1 MTSDKLSSLTRT
13 APVLSLLLVATIL
26 FVGPLA
32 TVQQT
37 ASSTTALTDEEED
50 VLETQDTA
58 TENLTEED
66 RDVNGIEFTPRWG
79 DISTLEPDSIDVLF
93 ADCLEDE
100 FAVSSQFV
108 FETSDVIASQSFPVA
123 FEDDDDET
131 AMSWLAVV
139 ENTHGTE
146 DKAASI
152 GVICASE
159 NGGDDD
165 DNDGNIDVSTKTTI
179 KNIIKN
185 FIRVENNEI
194 VNLNNIINI
203 RQQIIQN
210 AMQILSITG
219 NNNTVS
225 QVINQAATQI
235 ANVNATTPTEIQQI
249 IDQNAEQQGVI
260 SGTGNQTSLSQM
272 IEQEAAQQADV
283 TEGGEGGAT
292 DIDQAID
299 QGAEQAANVTEEE
312 EEGGATDIDQAIDQ
326 GAEQAANVTEGGEGG
341 ATDIDQGIDQG
352 AEQAANV
359 TEGGEGGATDI
370 DQAIDQGAEQ
380 AANVTDGGGAGT
392 SIIEQLIQERAQQQ
406 AQVDE
411 QQQQQEQPVEGG
423 ATDID
428 QAIGQNAS
436 QQAQVNDEGEVSEN
450 STGD

>member
-66 RDVNGIEFTPRWG
+66 RDVNGLEFTPRWG

-159 NGGDDD
+159 NGGGDDDDD

-249 IDQNAEQQGVI
+249 IDQNAQQQGVI
-260 SGTGNQTSLSQM
+260 SGTGNQTSLSQL
-272 IEQEAAQQADV
+272 IEQDAAQQADV
-283 TEGGEGGAT
+283 TEGGE
-292 DIDQAID
+292 
-299 QGAEQAANVTEEE
+299 
-312 EEGGATDIDQAIDQ
+312 EGGATDIDQAIGQD
-326 GAEQAANVTEGGEGG
+326 AEQAANVTEGGE
-341 ATDIDQGIDQG
+341 
-352 AEQAANV
+352 
-359 TEGGEGGATDI
+359 EGGA
-370 DQAIDQGAEQ
+370 
-380 AANVTDGGGAGT
+380 AGT
-392 SIIEQLIQERAQQQ
+392 SVEQLIQERAQQQ

-411 QQQQQEQPVEGG
+411 QQQQQQQQPVEGG

-436 QQAQVNDEGEVSEN
+436 QQAQVDDEGEVP
-450 STGD
+450 

>member
-1 MTSDKLSSLTRT
+1 MTSNKLSSLTRV

-139 ENTHGTE
+139 ENTHNSD

-152 GVICASE
+152 GVICAGE
-159 NGGDDD
+159 RDDD
-165 DNDGNIDVSTKTTI
+165 DDDDDDDDGDIDVRTKTTI

-185 FIRVENNEI
+185 FIRVENNQI
-194 VNLNNIINI
+194 VNLDNIINI
-203 RQQIIQN
+203 RQEIIQN
-210 AMQILSITG
+210 AKQILSITG
-219 NNNTVS
+219 NNNTVN
-225 QVINQAATQI
+225 QVINQAATEI
-235 ANVNATTPTEIQQI
+235 ANVNATTPTEIQEI
-249 IDQNAEQQGVI
+249 IDQNAQQQGVI
-260 SGTGNQTSLSQM
+260 SGTGNQTSLSQL
-272 IEQEAAQQADV
+272 IEQEAAQQANV
-283 TEGGEGGAT
+283 TEGEEVDDT

-299 QGAEQAANVTEEE
+299 Q
-312 EEGGATDIDQAIDQ
+312 D
-326 GAEQAANVTEGGEGG
+326 AEQAANVTEGEEVDT
-341 ATDIDQGIDQG
+341 TDIDQAIDQD

-359 TEGGEGGATDI
+359 TEGEEVDTTDI
-370 DQAIDQGAEQ
+370 DQAIDQDAEQ
-380 AANVTDGGGAGT
+380 AANVTDSGGADT
-392 SIIEQLIQERAQQQ
+392 SIEQLIQERAQQQ

-411 QQQQQEQPVEGG
+411 QQQQQQLQLGEGG
-423 ATDID
+423 TTDID
-428 QAIGQNAS
+428 QAIGQNAT
-436 QQAQVNDEGEVSEN
+436 QQAQVDDEGEVP
-450 STGD
+450 

>member
-100 FAVSSQFV
+100 FAVSNQFV
-108 FETSDVIASQSFPVA
+108 FETSDIIASQSFPVA
-123 FEDDDDET
+123 FEDDDDVI
-131 AMSWLAVV
+131 AMTWIAVV
-139 ENTHGTE
+139 ENTHSTD

-159 NGGDDD
+159 NDDD
-165 DNDGNIDVSTKTTI
+165 DDDVDIDFSTKTTI
-179 KNIIKN
+179 NNVVKN
-185 FIRVENNEI
+185 FIRVENNQI

-203 RQQIIQN
+203 RQEIIQN
-210 AMQILSITG
+210 AKQILSITG
-219 NNNTVS
+219 NNNTVN
-225 QVINQAATQI
+225 QVINQAATEI
-235 ANVNATTPTEIQQI
+235 ANVNATTPTEIQEI
-249 IDQNAEQQGVI
+249 IDQNAQQQGVI
-260 SGTGNQTSLSQM
+260 SGTGNQTSLSQL
-272 IEQEAAQQADV
+272 IEQDAAQQANV
-283 TEGGEGGAT
+283 TEGEAGNAT
-292 DIDQAID
+292 DIDQD
-299 QGAEQAANVTEEE
+299 AEQQV
-312 EEGGATDIDQAIDQ
+312 
-326 GAEQAANVTEGGEGG
+326 
-341 ATDIDQGIDQG
+341 
-352 AEQAANV
+352 
-359 TEGGEGGATDI
+359 
-370 DQAIDQGAEQ
+370 
-380 AANVTDGGGAGT
+380 ANVTDEGGFDT
-392 SIIEQLIQERAQQQ
+392 SIEQLMQERAEQQ

-411 QQQQQEQPVEGG
+411 QQQLLQPGEAGN

-436 QQAQVNDEGEVSEN
+436 QQAQVDVEGELLGN
-450 STGD
+450 STGN

>member
-93 ADCLEDE
+93 ADCLDDE

-123 FEDDDDET
+123 FEDDDDDT
-131 AMSWLAVV
+131 AMTWIAVV
-139 ENTHGTE
+139 ENTHSSD

-159 NGGDDD
+159 NDDD
-165 DNDGNIDVSTKTTI
+165 DDDDDDVDIDFSTKTTI
-179 KNIIKN
+179 NNVVKN
-185 FIRVENNEI
+185 FIRVENNQI

-203 RQQIIQN
+203 RQEIVQN
-210 AMQILSITG
+210 AIQILSITG
-219 NNNTVS
+219 NNNTVN

-235 ANVNATTPTEIQQI
+235 ANVNATTPTEIQEI
-249 IDQNAEQQGVI
+249 IDQNAQQQGVI
-260 SGTGNQTSLSQM
+260 SGTGNQTSLSQL
-272 IEQEAAQQADV
+272 IEQEAAQQA
-283 TEGGEGGAT
+283 
-292 DIDQAID
+292 
-299 QGAEQAANVTEEE
+299 NVTEEE
-312 EEGGATDIDQAIDQ
+312 
-326 GAEQAANVTEGGEGG
+326 
-341 ATDIDQGIDQG
+341 
-352 AEQAANV
+352 
-359 TEGGEGGATDI
+359 
-370 DQAIDQGAEQ
+370 
-380 AANVTDGGGAGT
+380 
-392 SIIEQLIQERAQQQ
+392 
-406 AQVDE
+406 
-411 QQQQQEQPVEGG
+411 EGG

-436 QQAQVNDEGEVSEN
+436 QQAQVDVEGELLGN
-450 STGD
+450 STGN

>member
-1 MTSDKLSSLTRT
+1 MTSNKLSSLTRV

-165 DNDGNIDVSTKTTI
+165 DDDNDGNIDVSTKTTI

-185 FIRVENNEI
+185 FIKVENNEI

-210 AMQILSITG
+210 AMQILSVTG

-249 IDQNAEQQGVI
+249 IDQNAQQQGVI

-272 IEQEAAQQADV
+272 IEQEDAQQANV
-283 TEGGEGGAT
+283 TEEEEGGAT

-312 EEGGATDIDQAIDQ
+312 E
-326 GAEQAANVTEGGEGG
+326 
-341 ATDIDQGIDQG
+341 
-352 AEQAANV
+352 
-359 TEGGEGGATDI
+359 GGATDI

-380 AANVTDGGGAGT
+380 AANVTDGGEPDT
-392 SIIEQLIQERAQQQ
+392 SIIDQLIQERAQQQ

-411 QQQQQEQPVEGG
+411 QQQQLGEGG

-436 QQAQVNDEGEVSEN
+436 QQAQVDDEVEVPEN

>member
-66 RDVNGIEFTPRWG
+66 RDVNGLEFTPRWG

-165 DNDGNIDVSTKTTI
+165 DDDNDGNIDVSTKTTI

-249 IDQNAEQQGVI
+249 IDQNAQQQGVI
-260 SGTGNQTSLSQM
+260 SGTGNQTSLSQL
-272 IEQEAAQQADV
+272 IEQDAAQQADV
-283 TEGGEGGAT
+283 TEGGEEGGAT
-292 DIDQAID
+292 DIDQAIGQD
-299 QGAEQAANVTEEE
+299 AEQAANVTEGG
-312 EEGGATDIDQAIDQ
+312 EEGGATDIDQAIGQD
-326 GAEQAANVTEGGEGG
+326 AEQAANVTEGGE
-341 ATDIDQGIDQG
+341 
-352 AEQAANV
+352 
-359 TEGGEGGATDI
+359 EGGA
-370 DQAIDQGAEQ
+370 
-380 AANVTDGGGAGT
+380 AGT
-392 SIIEQLIQERAQQQ
+392 SVEQLIQERAQQQ

-411 QQQQQEQPVEGG
+411 QQQQQQQQPVEGG

-436 QQAQVNDEGEVSEN
+436 QQAQVDDVGEVPGN

>member
-165 DNDGNIDVSTKTTI
+165 DDDNDGNIDVSTKTTI

-210 AMQILSITG
+210 AMQILSVTG

-249 IDQNAEQQGVI
+249 IDQNAQQQGVI
-260 SGTGNQTSLSQM
+260 SGTGNQTSLSQL
-272 IEQEAAQQADV
+272 IEQDAAQQ
-283 TEGGEGGAT
+283 
-292 DIDQAID
+292 
-299 QGAEQAANVTEEE
+299 ANVTEEG
-312 EEGGATDIDQAIDQ
+312 EEGGATDIDQAIGQ
-326 GAEQAANVTEGGEGG
+326 EAEQAANVTEEGEEGG
-341 ATDIDQGIDQG
+341 A
-352 AEQAANV
+352 
-359 TEGGEGGATDI
+359 
-370 DQAIDQGAEQ
+370 
-380 AANVTDGGGAGT
+380 AGT
-392 SIIEQLIQERAQQQ
+392 SIEQLIQERAQQQ

-411 QQQQQEQPVEGG
+411 QQQQQQPVEGG
-423 ATDID
+423 TTDID
-428 QAIGQNAS
+428 QGIGQNAS
-436 QQAQVNDEGEVSEN
+436 QQAQVNDEGEVPEN
-450 STGD
+450 STDD

>member
-1 MTSDKLSSLTRT
+1 MTSNKLSSLTRI

-66 RDVNGIEFTPRWG
+66 RDVNGLEFTPRWG

-249 IDQNAEQQGVI
+249 IDQNAQQQGVI

-272 IEQEAAQQADV
+272 IDQEAAQQA
-283 TEGGEGGAT
+283 
-292 DIDQAID
+292 
-299 QGAEQAANVTEEE
+299 NVTEE

-326 GAEQAANVTEGGEGG
+326 GAEQAANVTEE
-341 ATDIDQGIDQG
+341 
-352 AEQAANV
+352 E
-359 TEGGEGGATDI
+359 EGGATDI

-380 AANVTDGGGAGT
+380 AANVTDGGGADT
-392 SIIEQLIQERAQQQ
+392 SIIDQLIQERAQQQ

-411 QQQQQEQPVEGG
+411 QQQQQPGEGG

-436 QQAQVNDEGEVSEN
+436 QQAQVNDGGEVLGN

>member
-1 MTSDKLSSLTRT
+1 MTSNKLSSLTRI

-79 DISTLEPDSIDVLF
+79 EISTLEPDSIDVLF

-123 FEDDDDET
+123 FEDDDET

-159 NGGDDD
+159 NGGDDDDD

-260 SGTGNQTSLSQM
+260 SGTGNQTSLSQL
-272 IEQEAAQQADV
+272 IEQNAAQQADI
-283 TEGGEGGAT
+283 TEEGVEGGAT
-292 DIDQAID
+292 DIDQGIG
-299 QGAEQAANVTEEE
+299 QE
-312 EEGGATDIDQAIDQ
+312 
-326 GAEQAANVTEGGEGG
+326 AEQAANVTEGGE
-341 ATDIDQGIDQG
+341 
-352 AEQAANV
+352 
-359 TEGGEGGATDI
+359 EGGA
-370 DQAIDQGAEQ
+370 
-380 AANVTDGGGAGT
+380 AGT
-392 SIIEQLIQERAQQQ
+392 SIEQLIQERAQQQ

-411 QQQQQEQPVEGG
+411 QPQQQQRPEEGG
-423 ATDID
+423 TTDID

-436 QQAQVNDEGEVSEN
+436 QQAQVNDEGEVP
-450 STGD
+450 

>member
-1 MTSDKLSSLTRT
+1 MTSNKLSSLTRV

-123 FEDDDDET
+123 FEEDDDET

-159 NGGDDD
+159 NDGDDD
-165 DNDGNIDVSTKTTI
+165 DNDDIDVSTKTTI

-249 IDQNAEQQGVI
+249 IDQNAQQQGVI
-260 SGTGNQTSLSQM
+260 SGTGNQTSLSQL
-272 IEQEAAQQADV
+272 IEQDAAQQADV
-283 TEGGEGGAT
+283 TEGGVEGGAT
-292 DIDQAID
+292 DIDQGIGQD
-299 QGAEQAANVTEEE
+299 
-312 EEGGATDIDQAIDQ
+312 
-326 GAEQAANVTEGGEGG
+326 AEQAANVTEGGVEGG
-341 ATDIDQGIDQG
+341 ATDIDQGIGQD

-359 TEGGEGGATDI
+359 TEGGVEGGA
-370 DQAIDQGAEQ
+370 
-380 AANVTDGGGAGT
+380 AGT
-392 SIIEQLIQERAQQQ
+392 SVEQLIQERAQQQ

-411 QQQQQEQPVEGG
+411 QQQQQ
-423 ATDID
+423 
-428 QAIGQNAS
+428 
-436 QQAQVNDEGEVSEN
+436 
-450 STGD
+450 

>member
-66 RDVNGIEFTPRWG
+66 RDVNGLEFTPRWG

-159 NGGDDD
+159 NGGDDDDD

-260 SGTGNQTSLSQM
+260 SGTGNQTSLSQL
-272 IEQEAAQQADV
+272 IEQNAAQQADV

-292 DIDQAID
+292 DIDQGIGQD
-299 QGAEQAANVTEEE
+299 
-312 EEGGATDIDQAIDQ
+312 
-326 GAEQAANVTEGGEGG
+326 AEQAANVTEGGEGG
-341 ATDIDQGIDQG
+341 ATDIDQGIGQD

-359 TEGGEGGATDI
+359 TEGGEGGA
-370 DQAIDQGAEQ
+370 
-380 AANVTDGGGAGT
+380 AGT
-392 SIIEQLIQERAQQQ
+392 SIEQLIQERAQQQ

-411 QQQQQEQPVEGG
+411 QQQQQQQQQPVEGG
-423 ATDID
+423 TTDID

-436 QQAQVNDEGEVSEN
+436 QQAQVDDEGEVP
-450 STGD
+450 

>member
-123 FEDDDDET
+123 FEGDDDET

-159 NGGDDD
+159 NDGDDDD
-165 DNDGNIDVSTKTTI
+165 DNDDIDVSTKTTI

-185 FIRVENNEI
+185 FIKVENNEI

-210 AMQILSITG
+210 AMQILSVTG
-219 NNNTVS
+219 NNNTVN

-249 IDQNAEQQGVI
+249 IDQNAQQQGVI
-260 SGTGNQTSLSQM
+260 SGTGNQTSLSQL
-272 IEQEAAQQADV
+272 IEQDAAQQANV
-283 TEGGEGGAT
+283 TEGG
-292 DIDQAID
+292 
-299 QGAEQAANVTEEE
+299 
-312 EEGGATDIDQAIDQ
+312 EEGGATDIDQGIGQ
-326 GAEQAANVTEGGEGG
+326 EAEQAANVTEGGEEGG
-341 ATDIDQGIDQG
+341 ATDIDQGIGQE

-359 TEGGEGGATDI
+359 TEGGEEGGA
-370 DQAIDQGAEQ
+370 
-380 AANVTDGGGAGT
+380 AGT
-392 SIIEQLIQERAQQQ
+392 SVEQLIQERAQQQ

-411 QQQQQEQPVEGG
+411 QQQQQQQPVEGG

-436 QQAQVNDEGEVSEN
+436 QQAQVDDEGEVP
-450 STGD
+450 